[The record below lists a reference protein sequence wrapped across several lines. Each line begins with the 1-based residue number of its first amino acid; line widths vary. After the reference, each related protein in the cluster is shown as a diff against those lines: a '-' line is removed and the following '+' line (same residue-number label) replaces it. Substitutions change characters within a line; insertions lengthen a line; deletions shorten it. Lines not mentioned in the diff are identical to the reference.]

1 MRDLSEL
8 KKDIENQFTKLRLK
22 RRDILSVLRKKLEE
36 KEVDKIKNS
45 IKNR

>member
-1 MRDLSEL
+1 MDLSEL

>member
-1 MRDLSEL
+1 MMDLSEL